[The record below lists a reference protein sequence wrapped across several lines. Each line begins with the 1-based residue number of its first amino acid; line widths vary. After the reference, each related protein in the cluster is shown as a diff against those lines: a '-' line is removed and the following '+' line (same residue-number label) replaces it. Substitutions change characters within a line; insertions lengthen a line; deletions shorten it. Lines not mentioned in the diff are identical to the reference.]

1 MKKKIKL
8 ITLSLI
14 ITVLVSVG
22 VNTIQSHHSPNNEIY
37 ASNKMEDDPKPPG
50 S

>member
-8 ITLSLI
+8 IALSLI
-14 ITVLVSVG
+14 ITVLASVG
-22 VNTIQSHHSPNNEIY
+22 INTFQSHHLPNNEIY
-37 ASNKMEDDPKPPG
+37 ASNKKEDDPKPPG

>member
-8 ITLSLI
+8 IALSLV
-14 ITVLVSVG
+14 ITMLVNVG
-22 VNTIQSHHSPNNEIY
+22 INTNQNHHSPKNDIY
-37 ASNKMEDDPKPPG
+37 ASNKKEDDPKPPG

>member
-1 MKKKIKL
+1 MKKKIKF

-14 ITVLVSVG
+14 ITVLVRVG

-37 ASNKMEDDPKPPG
+37 ASNKQEDDPKPPG

>member
-1 MKKKIKL
+1 MKKKIKF

-37 ASNKMEDDPKPPG
+37 ASNKQEDDPKPPG

>member
-8 ITLSLI
+8 IALSLM
-14 ITVLVSVG
+14 ITVLVSLG
-22 VNTIQSHHSPNNEIY
+22 INTIQSHHSPNNEIY
-37 ASNKMEDDPKPPG
+37 ASNKQEDDPKPPG